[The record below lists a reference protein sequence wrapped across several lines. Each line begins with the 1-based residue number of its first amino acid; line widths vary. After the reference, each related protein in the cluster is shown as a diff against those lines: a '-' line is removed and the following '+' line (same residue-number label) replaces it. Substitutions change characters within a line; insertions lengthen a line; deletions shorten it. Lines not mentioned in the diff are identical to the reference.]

1 MSNIPAPPGL
11 QRTSHEAP
19 GTIKMRTRLERVCL
33 VLLGLVF
40 VASAFQAGLILVRSH
55 GSQNDFPVYFIA
67 ASMIRNH
74 EGSHIY
80 DQAADG
86 VDPQLIR
93 ADPNTLFAE
102 YAGKLGVDDVELYVY
117 PPLLADM
124 LVPLTY
130 LRLASAKH
138 VWLLFNAIFVLAAT
152 LILARTISPNQVRW
166 FWPPLFVAVL
176 LFRPT
181 LDSLFLGQVSIF
193 LLLLQVAGLYFYSER
208 RTFPAAVMFAVMTVI
223 KITPLIVVVPLL
235 AFRDWKQLRA
245 FVLVL
250 AALLIGICFV
260 NGEGVLRQ
268 YVEHVVPSMSTGFV
282 SLQNRNLG
290 TALQIAWQR
299 TDQLPALRSIDVLGK
314 LLSLAVICYAGWLSR
329 CTPKSDFARKTT
341 MLMLFFL
348 LGCCLA
354 PVAWRYSY
362 VLAAPALAVLVGKA
376 WKGRMNAVEFIS
388 LCCFILMVVSFG
400 SSRWA
405 SDTGNAL
412 LLDAAMLGPVAGI
425 ALTLALLYGRPRASL
440 PLEEESLL

>member
-1 MSNIPAPPGL
+1 VVIAPSADEDAW
-11 QRTSHEAP
+11 TYSTVV
-19 GTIKMRTRLERVCL
+19 TIKMRTRLERVYL

-40 VASAFQAGLILVRSH
+40 VASALQAGHLLLESH
-55 GSQNDFPVYFIA
+55 WLQRDFRVYFIA

-86 VDPQLIR
+86 ADPQLTP

-102 YAGKLGVDDVELYVY
+102 RARKLGIEDVGLYVY

-124 LVPLTY
+124 LVPLAS
-130 LRLASAKH
+130 LRLASAVH
-138 VWLLFNAIFVLAAT
+138 AWLLFNAIFVLAAT
-152 LILARTISPNQVRW
+152 LILARMIAPNQVRW
-166 FWPPLFVAVL
+166 FWPPLFVAIL

-181 LDSLFLGQVSIF
+181 LDCLFLGQIAIL
-193 LLLLQVAGLYFYSER
+193 LLLLQVAGLYFYLKS
-208 RTFPAAVMFAVMTVI
+208 RTFPAALMFAVITVI

-245 FVLVL
+245 YVLAL

-260 NGEGVLRQ
+260 NGEGLLRQ
-268 YVEHVVPSMSTGFV
+268 YVEHVVPSMSTGVV
-282 SLQNRNLG
+282 SLENRNLG

-299 TDQLPALRSIDVLGK
+299 SDQLPALRSINLLGK

-329 CTPKSDFARKTT
+329 CTPKSDYARKTT
-341 MLMLFFL
+341 VLMLFFL

-354 PVAWRYSY
+354 PVAWRHSY

-388 LCCFILMVVSFG
+388 LCCFVLLVVGFG
-400 SSRWA
+400 FTQWA
-405 SDTGNAL
+405 SDNGNPL
-412 LLDAAMLGPVAGI
+412 FLDVAMLGPIAGI

-440 PLEEESLL
+440 PLDEESLL

>member
-1 MSNIPAPPGL
+1 
-11 QRTSHEAP
+11 
-19 GTIKMRTRLERVCL
+19 MRTRLKRVYL

-40 VASAFQAGLILVRSH
+40 AASALQAGPLLVQSH
-55 GSQNDFPVYFIA
+55 GLQPDFRVYFIA

-80 DQAADG
+80 DQAAEG
-86 VDPQLIR
+86 ADPQLTR

-102 YAGKLGVDDVELYVY
+102 RARKLGLDDVELYVY

-124 LVPLTY
+124 LVPLAS
-130 LRLASAKH
+130 LRLASAVH
-138 VWLLFNAIFVLAAT
+138 AWLLFNVIFILAAT
-152 LILARTISPNQVRW
+152 LILARMVAPNQVRW

-181 LDSLFLGQVSIF
+181 MDCLFLGQIGIL
-193 LLLLQVAGLYFYSER
+193 LLLLQVAGLYFYLKS
-208 RTFPAAVMFAVMTVI
+208 RTIPAALMFAVMTVI

-245 FVLVL
+245 YVL
-250 AALLIGICFV
+250 ALAVMLIGICFV
-260 NGEGVLRQ
+260 NGEGLLRQ
-268 YVEHVVPSMSTGFV
+268 YVEHVVPSMSTGVV

-299 TDQLPALRSIDVLGK
+299 SDQLPALRSINLLGK

-329 CTPKSDFARKTT
+329 CTPKSDYARKTT
-341 MLMLFFL
+341 VLMLFFL

-354 PVAWRYSY
+354 PVAWRHSY
-362 VLAAPALAVLVGKA
+362 VLAAPALAVLVGRA

-388 LCCFILMVVSFG
+388 LCCFVLLVVGFG
-400 SSRWA
+400 FTQWA
-405 SDTGNAL
+405 LDSGNPL
-412 LLDAAMLGPVAGI
+412 FLDVVMLGPVAGI

-440 PLEEESLL
+440 PLDEESLL

>member
-1 MSNIPAPPGL
+1 
-11 QRTSHEAP
+11 
-19 GTIKMRTRLERVCL
+19 MRTRLERVCL

-40 VASAFQAGLILVRSH
+40 VASALQAGLEIVRSQ
-55 GSQNDFPVYFIA
+55 GSQRDFRVYFIA

-86 VDPQLIR
+86 ADPQLTW
-93 ADPNTLFAE
+93 ADPNTLFAQR
-102 YAGKLGVDDVELYVY
+102 ARKLGVDEVRLYVY

-124 LVPLTY
+124 LVPLTS
-130 LRLASAKH
+130 LRLASAEH
-138 VWLLFNAIFVLAAT
+138 AWLLLNAIFILAAT
-152 LILARTISPNQVRW
+152 LILARMISPHRVRW

-181 LDSLFLGQVSIF
+181 LDCLLLGQITIL
-193 LLLLQVAGLYFYSER
+193 LLLLQVAGLYFYLQS
-208 RTFPAAVMFAVMTVI
+208 RTFPAALMFAVMTVI

-245 FVLVL
+245 FVLAL
-250 AALLIGICFV
+250 AALLIGLCFV
-260 NGEGVLRQ
+260 NGEGLLRQ
-268 YVEHVVPSMSTGFV
+268 YVEHVVPSMSTGVV
-282 SLQNRNLG
+282 SVQNRNLG

-299 TDQLPALRSIDVLGK
+299 TDQLPALRSINLLGK

-329 CTPKSDFARKTT
+329 GTPKSDFARKTT
-341 MLMLFFL
+341 VLMLFFL

-354 PVAWRYSY
+354 PVAWRHSY

-376 WKGRMNAVEFIS
+376 WMGRMNAVEFIS
-388 LCCFILMVVSFG
+388 LCCFVPLVLGFG
-400 SSRWA
+400 FTQWA
-405 SDTGNAL
+405 SDTGNPL

-425 ALTLALLYGRPRASL
+425 VLTLALLYGPPRASL
-440 PLEEESLL
+440 PLDEESLL